1 MKRLLS
7 FVLIAAFLFTPAA
20 NAAPKKISV
29 KAMQLVTTVGT
40 PDEVSGVVA
49 SGKSLIVYGS
59 KAAKAYARAVD
70 TTGKEL
76 WNISLDQSLA
86 SIATAAVVD
95 SAGDI
100 WIAGATPL
108 ALGLTPPSPAATP
121 EATPVNPDNASALPT
136 TTVGN
141 LQAVTLWKVT
151 AAGVLAATTTLP
163 TSSVVF
169 PTAIS
174 VDRNGASIVGIIGTE
189 KGSAGF
195 FVNSDKAGVFG
206 KLLQIGSMTTTADA
220 VVRHTDG
227 TFTVAGSSSETLAG
241 KKVAGITDGVLIK
254 ISKAQKIT
262 SVVRSSAAK
271 GKRIWNSAT
280 STLLLGGEVVAG
292 GKTETAITKF
302 SSSFAP
308 TWTYRFASTGPAITV
323 GSTYAVFIS
332 TGATPQLNWNP
343 RVATPLLLTF
353 NAKGAVVAADSGPV
367 GQRELLGAVLSKE
380 LGLLVVTSSADT
392 VSIFTLIPR

>member
-1 MKRLLS
+1 VKRLLS
-7 FVLIAAFLFTPAA
+7 IVLIAAFLFTPAA
-20 NAAPKKISV
+20 NSAPKKISV
-29 KAMQLVTTVGT
+29 KPMQLVTTVGT
-40 PDEVSGVVA
+40 PDEVSGVVV

-59 KAAKAYARAVD
+59 KASKAYARAVD

-76 WNISLDQSLA
+76 WNLSLDQSPA
-86 SIATAAVVD
+86 SIATAAAVD

-121 EATPVNPDNASALPT
+121 VNPDNAAATPT

-141 LQAVTLWKVT
+141 LQAVTIWKLT
-151 AAGVLAATTTLP
+151 AAGVLASTNTLP

-206 KLLQIGSMTTTADA
+206 KLLQIGSVSTTTDA

-227 TFTVAGSSSETLAG
+227 SFTVAGSSSETLAG
-241 KKVAGITDGVLIK
+241 KKVAGATDGVLIK
-254 ISKAQKIT
+254 ISKALKIT
-262 SVVRSSAAK
+262 SVIRSSAVK

-308 TWTYRFASTGPAITV
+308 TWTYRFASTGPAVTV
-323 GSTYAVFIS
+323 GSTYAAFIS

-343 RVATPLLLTF
+343 KVATPLLLTF
-353 NAKGAVVAADSGPV
+353 DAKGAITAADSGPV
-367 GQRELLGAVLSKE
+367 GQKEVLGAVLSKE

>member
-7 FVLIAAFLFTPAA
+7 FVLIAAFLVVPAA
-20 NAAPKKISV
+20 HAAPKKIAV
-29 KAMQLVTTVGT
+29 KPLQLLTTVGT
-40 PDEVSGVVA
+40 PEEVSGVVA
-49 SGKSLIVYGS
+49 SGNSLIVYGS
-59 KAAKAYARAVD
+59 KAAKSYARAVD

-76 WNISLDQSLA
+76 WNLSLDQSLA

-95 SAGDI
+95 SVGDI

-108 ALGLTPPSPAATP
+108 ALGLTSPSPAATP
-121 EATPVNPDNASALPT
+121 INPDNAAAVPT
-136 TTVGN
+136 TNVGN
-141 LQAVTLWKVT
+141 LQAVTLWRVT
-151 AAGVLAATTTLP
+151 AAGVLAGTNTLP

-195 FVNSDKAGVFG
+195 IVNTDKAGVFG
-206 KLLQIGSMTTTADA
+206 KLVQIGSISTTTDA

-227 TFTVAGSSSETLAG
+227 SFTVAGSSSETLAG
-241 KKVAGITDGVLIK
+241 KKVAGVTDGVLIK
-254 ISKAQKIT
+254 ISKALKIT
-262 SVVRSSAAK
+262 SVVRSSAVK

-292 GKTETAITKF
+292 GKAETAITKF
-302 SSSFAP
+302 TTSFAP
-308 TWTYRFASTGPAITV
+308 TWTYRFASTGPAVTV
-323 GSTYAVFIS
+323 GSTYAAFIS
-332 TGATPQLNWNP
+332 TGPTPQLNWNP
-343 RVATPLLLTF
+343 KVATPLLLTF
-353 NAKGAVVAADSGPV
+353 NAKGTVVAADSGPI
-367 GQRELLGAVLSKE
+367 GQKELLGAILSKE
-380 LGLLVVTSSADT
+380 LGLLVVTASADT

>member
-1 MKRLLS
+1 VKRLLS
-7 FVLIAAFLFTPAA
+7 FVLIAAFLFTPAV

-40 PDEVSGVVA
+40 PDEVSGVVV

-76 WNISLDQSLA
+76 WNLSLDQSPV

-95 SAGDI
+95 SVGDI

-108 ALGLTPPSPAATP
+108 VLGLIPPSPA
-121 EATPVNPDNASALPT
+121 ATPVNPDNAAALPT
-136 TTVGN
+136 TNIGN
-141 LQAVTLWKVT
+141 LQAVTLWRVT
-151 AAGVLAATTTLP
+151 AAGVLAGTNTLP

-195 FVNSDKAGVFG
+195 LVNTDKAGMFG
-206 KLLQIGSMTTTADA
+206 KLLQIGSISTTTDA

-227 TFTVAGSSSETLAG
+227 SFTVAGSSSETLAG
-241 KKVAGITDGVLIK
+241 KKVAGVTDGVLIK
-254 ISKAQKIT
+254 ISKALKIT
-262 SVVRSSAAK
+262 SVVRSSAVK

-280 STLLLGGEVVAG
+280 STLLLGGEVIAG

-302 SSSFAP
+302 TTSFAP

-323 GSTYAVFIS
+323 GSTYAAFIS
-332 TGATPQLNWNP
+332 TGPTPQLNWNP
-343 RVATPLLLTF
+343 KVATPLLLTF
-353 NAKGAVVAADSGPV
+353 NAKGTVVAADSGPI
-367 GQRELLGAVLSKE
+367 GQKELLGAILSKE
-380 LGLLVVTSSADT
+380 LGLLVVTASADT